1 MDSDVQAGIPA
12 GTDRYIKIMELSLSA
27 YGERDID
34 GYIARVG
41 SGGLTEHGF
50 PRLGAN
56 IGILNSMGIRTDL
69 RDRFLRIMD
78 ICTLSMPRV
87 SAAND
92 FSVREICA
100 CILACEAAGTVSR
113 SLIAAWKERL
123 RDFDPV
129 TRYDVVVRTPE
140 DCPNNWAVFGALS
153 ELWRGKCCG
162 VRDDAFIDRQIAS
175 QFRRFDAHGMY
186 RDPHEPVQYD
196 MMTRALLACLLLD
209 GYDGRYA
216 SVLREK
222 VLEAAELT
230 AKLQSVTGEMPFG
243 GRSNQMYLNEP
254 VSCAYFEAAASLLSA
269 EGRKYDAGRMRGA
282 AELASEYTLKRLSD
296 AAPSEL
302 THVKNRYPRE
312 SGIGCEKYAYFDK
325 YMITAA
331 SNAYLAFSHADSG
344 TEPLPAYATDGGFAV
359 ETGPHFHKAA
369 VNCGGY
375 FAEFDTDADPHY
387 DATGLG
393 RLQKSG
399 CTPCVCL
406 SVPFPPEPRY
416 RTELPNPGPMAICP
430 AIDGKPAAACPMRLI
445 SKEEADV
452 GRGITLRFERDMP
465 DGATVYEEYRIG
477 SDGLLMKAASRSGR
491 ISIMIPVLE
500 FDGGSCAAV
509 TAGDGFIRT
518 EFEGSV
524 CEYSFDG
531 ELSPEY
537 TYYCN
542 RNGRYRVYEMRGDA
556 LKVRIERTGAE
567 RS

>member
-1 MDSDVQAGIPA
+1 MDLNVRTGISA

-34 GYIARVG
+34 AYIARVE
-41 SGGLTEHGF
+41 SEGLSEHGF

-56 IGILNSMGIRTDL
+56 IGILNSAGIRTDL

-113 SLIAAWKERL
+113 SVIGTWKERL
-123 RDFDPV
+123 RDFDPLA
-129 TRYDVVVRTPE
+129 RYDVVVRTPE

-175 QFRRFDAHGMY
+175 QLRRFDGAGMY
-186 RDPHEPVQYD
+186 RDPHEPMQYD
-196 MMTRALLACLLLD
+196 LMTRALLACMLLD
-209 GYDGRYA
+209 GYDGRFA
-216 SVLREK
+216 SELREK

-254 VSCAYFEAAASLLSA
+254 VSCAYFEAAASLLCA
-269 EGRKYDAGRMRGA
+269 DGRKDEAGRLRGA
-282 AELASEYTLKRLSD
+282 AELASEYTLRRMS
-296 AAPSEL
+296 AAEPSEL
-302 THVKNRYPRE
+302 THVKNRYPRQ

-331 SNAYLAFSHADSG
+331 SNAYLAYSHADASAD
-344 TEPLPAYATDGGFAV
+344 PLPAYATDGGFAV
-359 ETGPHFHKAA
+359 VTGPGFHKAA

-399 CTPCVCL
+399 CTPFVCL
-406 SVPFPPEPRY
+406 SVPFPSDPRY

-430 AIDGKPAAACPMRLI
+430 ALDGKPAAACPMRLI
-445 SKEEADV
+445 SKEVTDE
-452 GRGITLRFERDMP
+452 GRGITLRFERSVP
-465 DGATVYEEYRIG
+465 GGASVSEEYGIG
-477 SDGLLMKAASRSGR
+477 ADGLHMRAASRSGR
-491 ISIMIPVLE
+491 VSLMIPVFE
-500 FDGGSCAAV
+500 FDGRSYAAV
-509 TAGDGFIRT
+509 TAGDGYVRT

-531 ELSPEY
+531 ELSPAY

-542 RNGRYRVYEMRGDA
+542 RNGRYRVYEMRGDT
-556 LKVRIERTGAE
+556 LRVRIEKTGAE